1 MFVFSNFLIALAK
14 VLDIFLNL
22 YMWVII
28 IRALISWVNPD
39 PFNPIVRFLRNVTDP
54 FLNWIR
60 RVLRLGYFGG
70 IDISP
75 LIAILIIYFVRYF
88 VVTTLVEIAVKMR

>member
-1 MFVFSNFLIALAK
+1 MFVFSNFLMALAK

-22 YMWVII
+22 YMWIII

-39 PFNPIVRFLRNVTDP
+39 PFNPIVRFLRNVSDP

-60 RVLRLGYFGG
+60 RTLRLGYFGG

-88 VVTTLVEIAVKMR
+88 VVTTLVEIAIKMR